1 VSLFAPFL
9 RNLAPR
15 TVTRLQGVMVTPTTG
30 TGLVVNVNG
39 SVIPARILDPLTVAA
54 GDPVAVDFVAGPTG
68 QAEAWIVGRLG
79 DMPRPATAQVT
90 AVPVGSPTITVT
102 DADGNEYDA
111 AYTTLYTPTVGD
123 TVALSWGAG
132 QPTVTGPVTLAPD
145 PGPVASPIDPPPAL
159 DNSGTSTYAATDTAT
174 WTGTGWGWQGTSDVY
189 QGDGGAG
196 PLTGAW
202 FYGGSPAELAGR
214 TVTAIRFTLG
224 PRNGAGNPDTPVT
237 VNLSTHTSSGRP
249 TGNVTLGTA
258 TATVT
263 AGPWQGGTVYTLP
276 TSFAADLLNGGGIA
290 ISGGTYA
297 GFTGRTGQP
306 DSGLLAID
314 WTR

>member
-1 VSLFAPFL
+1 VSLFGPLL

-15 TVTRLQGVMVTPTTG
+15 AVTRLQGVMVAPYG
-30 TGLVVNVNG
+30 GGPLSVNVNG
-39 SVIPARILDPLTVAA
+39 STIPARIIDPLTVVE
-54 GDPVAVDFVAGPTG
+54 GDPVAVDFVAGPEG

-79 DMPRPATAQVT
+79 TAPRPAAASVS

-102 DADGNEYDA
+102 DADGNDYDA
-111 AYTTLYTPTVGD
+111 VYLSAYTPTVGD
-123 TVALSWGAG
+123 TVALSWAAG
-132 QPTVTGPVTLAPD
+132 QPTATGKVTVAPD

-159 DNSGTSTYAATDTAT
+159 ASWGTSDYAATDTAT

-189 QGDGGAG
+189 QGDGGSGA
-196 PLTGAW
+196 LTGAW

-224 PRNGAGNPDTPVT
+224 PRNGAGTPDTPVT

-249 TGNVTLGTA
+249 AGNVALGTA

-276 TSFAADLLNGGGIA
+276 TSFAADLLAGGGIA

-297 GFTGRTGQP
+297 GFTGRTRQP
-306 DSGLLAID
+306 DSGLLSID